1 MEIEEKTAPS
11 GLDGF
16 EEIDNPFGLT
26 RPTREV
32 SHVPVTDPSQP
43 HRVFWLSLHYLDA
56 VDYGV
61 VADEAE
67 RMTELYITGR
77 EGKPAGPF
85 PLIGD
90 QPIQVSERLF
100 QQAAM
105 VYAMQAPSD
114 ESKQRRIWNT
124 EYLVA
129 IAVTMPFGWRR
140 LLGACE
146 EINTRGKWA
155 EGNSSG
161 PTTAPSPA

>member
-1 MEIEEKTAPS
+1 MSEEQTATLT
-11 GLDGF
+11 GLEEF

-43 HRVFWLSLHYLDA
+43 KRVFWLSLRYLDA

-67 RMTELYITGR
+67 RMTQLYITGS
-77 EGKPAGPF
+77 EGKPAGAF
-85 PLIGD
+85 PLVGEH
-90 QPIQVSERLF
+90 PIQISERLF
-100 QQAAM
+100 QQAAL
-105 VYAMQAPSD
+105 VYAMQAPT
-114 ESKQRRIWNT
+114 EQSKQRRIWNT

-129 IAVTMPFGWRR
+129 LAVTMPFGWRR
-140 LLGACE
+140 LLAACE

-161 PTTAPSPA
+161 PTMGPSPG